1 MKKGK
6 AHLGQVKYHTGR
18 KLYYIYEF
26 DPKANTGKKV
36 WLRLDTYKK
45 GTWRK
50 SPLKT
55 AKAVELH

>member
-1 MKKGK
+1 MKKGHK
-6 AHLGQVKYHTGR
+6 LGQIKYHPGR

-26 DPKANTGKKV
+26 DPIASSGKKA
-36 WLRLDTYKK
+36 WLRLDTFKK

-55 AKAVELH
+55 AKASDLK